1 LENHRRRRDQI
12 DIMGAFSLKAQYVRY
27 SIVCSQSPGLSLLQ
41 VLTDLVILAKHTAK
55 IASAKKNSARA
66 FCSGNGRF
74 FPKMQACMGN
84 LNAGANPAKTGFSF
98 KPVYPA
104 CARAAFT
111 TRQLIC

>member
-1 LENHRRRRDQI
+1 I
-12 DIMGAFSLKAQYVRY
+12 F
-27 SIVCSQSPGLSLLQ
+27 SQSPGISLLKF
-41 VLTDLVILAKHTAK
+41 LTDLVILAKHTVK

-74 FPKMQACMGN
+74 FPKMQTCMGN
-84 LNAGANPAKTGFSF
+84 LNAGTDPAKTGFSF